1 MRHTIVLSL
10 LIGSASGFAANPGFA
25 QTAPTQAAPENS
37 AYLQDGRGPVVRS
50 QDGLCWRSGYW
61 DQNDAITGCDG
72 ALVAPVMKAS
82 APALV
87 ADPMIASNEIAP
99 AAVTTRCNAS
109 VTLASDQTFGFGKA
123 MLTNAAKQ
131 RIDQQVITELTNC
144 GSADLILVT
153 GHTDRLGSEK
163 YNRKLSMQRAANVAS
178 YLKSKGVTSKIE
190 IAGAGASDPIL
201 QCSNKLSREKLVN
214 CLSPNR
220 RVVIKMQSN

>member
-25 QTAPTQAAPENS
+25 QTAPVQAAPGNS

-61 DQNDAITGCDG
+61 DPKDAVTGCDG

-87 ADPMIASNEIAP
+87 ADPMVASDAIAP
-99 AAVTTRCNAS
+99 TAVTTRCNAS
-109 VTLASDQTFGFGKA
+109 VTLASDQNFGFGKSA
-123 MLTNAAKQ
+123 LTTAAKQ
-131 RIDQQVITELTNC
+131 RIDQEVIAELASC
-144 GSADLILVT
+144 GKADLILVT

-163 YNRKLSMQRAANVAS
+163 YNRKLSMQRAANVAN

-190 IAGAGASDPIL
+190 IAGVGASDPTL
-201 QCSNKLSREKLVN
+201 QCSNKLSRKKLVD

-220 RVVIKMQSN
+220 KVVIKTQSN